1 MLIDEIYLRDG
12 TNMVPVDSIEGEM
25 IEDIVLDGMTC
36 HFAKQN
42 DVGGQSIVVCDNAVE
57 EPFISVEAIGNTTQP
72 TYTGKNLFDASGEHA
87 GIYGITSRADGKIA
101 STKIASDA
109 TTYIRFSKTYPA
121 GTYTVSAKKTGDE
134 GVSARL
140 LTTAKITGSTWN
152 AYYGA
157 YYSTFI
163 PTTSN
168 GESITFTTTSEFQIG
183 FNFNKTSTGGT
194 NIELYDIQLEKA
206 STATEYEQYV
216 GGKVSPNA
224 FYPQP
229 MVNAGNNGMTLTV
242 KSHNLLNKQN
252 FASKALREE
261 TVATLHATQV
271 MSNAQVNAMLKPNT
285 TYTISYEV
293 EGVEGRPSGATQNSA
308 QGFLL
313 YTKVSKVSWIYMT
326 TNRIAKPGEIIKMTI
341 TFTTPANF
349 YDCGFQMWA
358 YSGNYTLS
366 GASTGTVAKCI
377 FRKVQI
383 VEGSTAKPY
392 EPYFEPTTIDI
403 PSSITVGSSTIPLRM
418 AKVEKADNIVVKDG
432 EVIYNRNIAYLRV
445 PHATKTYTYST
456 GYYYGVE
463 FGNIAEQTLS
473 RAKGISTHT
482 THVGDN
488 PGNNIYDSF
497 WVGVN
502 TTIVYWIGILH
513 TLGFNKLAT
522 KEEQVAAFN
531 AWLDEQ
537 EANGTPVELIYQRK
551 TPETKD
557 ITNTDLGRQLLALAA
572 SKGTNYLEITGDASL
587 GVSYWRQVIPN
598 EEI

>member
-25 IEDIVLDGMTC
+25 IEEVILDGMTC

-242 KSHNLLNKQN
+242 KSKNLGYIKDRTLTFNNKHYQDM
-252 FASKALREE
+252 
-261 TVATLHATQV
+261 ATGFELLP
-271 MSNAQVNAMLKPNT
+271 ST
-285 TYTISYEV
+285 TYTLSFDYDFISINHTNLLGY
-293 EGVEGRPSGATQNSA
+293 GIGRGATFYISDITYLAKFPN
-308 QGFLL
+308 F
-313 YTKVSKVSWIYMT
+313 TKGRASY
-326 TNRIAKPGEIIKMTI
+326 
-341 TFTTPANF
+341 TFTTPASLGTYTKLFLRMPRSDAGGLTGEIKVSNF
-349 YDCGFQMWA
+349 MITYDA
-358 YSGNYTLS
+358 NLT
-366 GASTGTVAKCI
+366 
-377 FRKVQI
+377 
-383 VEGSTAKPY
+383 EY
-392 EPYFEPTTIDI
+392 EPYFEPTTIEI

-432 EVIYNRNIAYLRV
+432 NVIYNRNIAYLRV

-537 EANGTPVELIYQRK
+537 EAQGTPVELIYQRK